1 MTRKGSTVHMEIVT
15 DDGKK
20 TARAIVWMS
29 PELELALHR
38 LAAADDRKLSDYIG
52 VVLRRHV
59 WGHSASMPCDG
70 EGANS
75 ADSRT

>member
-1 MTRKGSTVHMEIVT
+1 MELEFV

-20 TARAIVWMS
+20 TSRAIVWMS

-59 WGHSASMPCDG
+59 FGHGAPVPCD
-70 EGANS
+70 EKDAVRVESRGAH
-75 ADSRT
+75 R